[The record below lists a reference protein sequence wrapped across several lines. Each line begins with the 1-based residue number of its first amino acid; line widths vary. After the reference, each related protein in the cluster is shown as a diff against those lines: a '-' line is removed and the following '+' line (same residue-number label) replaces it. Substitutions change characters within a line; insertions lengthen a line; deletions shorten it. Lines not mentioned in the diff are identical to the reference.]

1 MRSVALSGDG
11 SRTAVV
17 QVLTTLLLAPVY
29 WVPVLLLVGGVLATP
44 LFLLGLPLIPLALL
58 LGLGVSRL
66 GSESLATFTG
76 NAVRGEPPPRRWVH
90 KLFGRRAWRAMVH
103 CAVLAVWGTG
113 AGASVL
119 LLLSLGVALLV
130 LPLVPLM
137 SPADEAVFA
146 GMRLTPVTL
155 TLAPPLGAL
164 LVWTTLRVSAPLA
177 KMEERLTDHWTG
189 TALATILRRRVTDLE
204 ATRAAMVDAAEAERL
219 RIERNLHDGAQQ
231 RLIAVAL
238 AIARARKLLTQDQR
252 KALDLSKAFD
262 LSKALG
268 LLDEAHQEARTAIG
282 ELREIARGAHP
293 PILTERGLAA
303 AVTSTAQRQ
312 PLPVR
317 LHLTLAERPSRRTET
332 VAYYVVSEILSNIAK
347 HANAT
352 SAEIRLWRDGERL
365 HLCIRDDGKG
375 GAVSRPGGGLAGL
388 ADRLRAVDGAL
399 TIKSPEGG
407 PTLIEAEL
415 PWQA

>member
-1 MRSVALSGDG
+1 MRPVTLFGDG

-17 QVLTTLLLAPVY
+17 QVLITLLLSPVY

-44 LFLLGLPLIPLALL
+44 LFLLGLPLVPLALF

-76 NAVRGEPPPRRWVH
+76 GAVKMEPPPRRWMRR
-90 KLFGRRAWRAMVH
+90 LFGRRAWRSMAH

-119 LLLSLGVALLV
+119 LLLSLGAALLV
-130 LPLVPLM
+130 LPLVLLM
-137 SPADEAVFA
+137 SPADEAAFA
-146 GMRLTPVTL
+146 GVRLTPVTL
-155 TLAPPLGAL
+155 TLAPPVGVL
-164 LVWTTLRVSAPLA
+164 LIWTTLRMSAPLA
-177 KMEERLTDHWTG
+177 KVEGRLTTHWTG
-189 TALATILRRRVTDLE
+189 TALATILRRRVIDLE
-204 ATRAAMVDAAEAERL
+204 TTRAAMVDAAEAERL

-252 KALDLSKAFD
+252 KALE
-262 LSKALG
+262 
-268 LLDEAHQEARTAIG
+268 LLDEAHQEARTAVS

-317 LHLTLAERPSRRTET
+317 LHLTLAERPSHRTEA

-347 HANAT
+347 HANAL
-352 SAEIRLWRDGERL
+352 SVEIRLWRGGERL
-365 HLCIRDDGKG
+365 HLCILDDGKG
-375 GAVSRPGGGLAGL
+375 GAVLRPGGGLAGL